1 VTLNP
6 ARGTQHA
13 FFLSS
18 IAAWL
23 VCGFLSVAAAPLPA
37 LEPVVLQTTLN
48 QYAFGQQFFFLDA
61 QQQVYVSSAT
71 LQTLGIKK
79 TVWQSW
85 EGVESFPLRLLAPA
99 LRYRFD
105 EIRIRL
111 DIEADPTLFEPQQL
125 VVQAPPSA
133 ATHALT
139 PAASRSAF
147 LNYRPT
153 LTHTAGQT
161 ALVLPVEVGFK
172 QGAWL
177 AYSNFIYRP
186 ELGLQRY
193 FTYLSWDR
201 PVQLQR
207 VMLGDLVPAVQ
218 KLSPSA
224 VLSGLSVRRLFTLQA
239 DFSPYPQLDLHHLLP
254 LPATVALSLNEE
266 PLREWQVKPGELV
279 FTDWLR
285 DTGQG
290 EVKLRIKDL
299 FGREQEIIHPY
310 LVSSALLA
318 AGLHDYQYDAGWQRL
333 AFGQTD
339 LRWGNWVITGRHRY
353 GLSAQVTAGLGFE
366 WLSDRQLFLPEL
378 TWVWG
383 GRLHNTLN
391 LAYLSQA
398 SGDAGGGS
406 LYSTFQHRQFS
417 VSLGVARYTETYQ
430 EDNDALRSRESA
442 EFTWHP
448 GKPWASVALRY
459 EQSRDWHQNSPKQLL
474 GLSYQHSVSPDWQIL
489 LNLRQQTQD
498 AQTEWAVFA
507 SLHYRL
513 GKNRRL
519 RLTTQVQAEQQQ
531 HKLSLSQ
538 SIERGSSTGYRLSLQ
553 QNPTQDWQAEG
564 RWQAQGQYGSLDTIY
579 TQQTASL
586 GWAGAIAWLPGY
598 GLSASRPIADSFALV
613 ETGKSQVPIQVG
625 GRTLGVTGS
634 DGRVLIPEI
643 SAFYENRVQIPLEVL
658 PLNYTLSEP
667 VQYLRPPSRSG
678 SVLRFDLQ
686 RFTAVEGS
694 LSRDDGTAVSASAIQ
709 LTLNNQTHSGE
720 VGKAGYFYLE
730 NLPPGRYAGRVIDA
744 KHPCVFYLT
753 IVESDD
759 VVQSLGQIPCTAPP
773 S

>member
-1 VTLNP
+1 VTPNP
-6 ARGTQHA
+6 ARGAQHA
-13 FFLSS
+13 FFLIS
-18 IAAWL
+18 IAVWL
-23 VCGFLSVAAAPLPA
+23 ACGFLSVAAAPL
-37 LEPVVLQTTLN
+37 LEPVVLQTRLN
-48 QYAFGQQFFFLDA
+48 QHNFGQQFFFLDD
-61 QQQVYVSSAT
+61 QQQVYVSGST
-71 LQTLGIKK
+71 LQALGIKK
-79 TVWQSW
+79 TVWQAW
-85 EGVESFPLRLLAPA
+85 EGVESFPLRVLAPA

-105 EIRIRL
+105 EILIRL
-111 DIEADPTLFEPQQL
+111 DIEADPTVFEPQRL
-125 VVQAPPSA
+125 IVQARPTA

-139 PAASRSAF
+139 PAAPRSAF

-161 ALVLPVEVGFK
+161 ALLLPVEVGFK

-201 PVQLQR
+201 PAQLQR

-285 DTGQG
+285 NTGQG
-290 EVKLRIKDL
+290 EVKLRITDV
-299 FGREQEIIHPY
+299 FGHEQEIIRPY

-339 LRWGNWVITGRHRY
+339 LRWGNWVIAGRHRY
-353 GLSAQVTAGLGFE
+353 GWSAQVTAGLGFE

-391 LAYLSQA
+391 LAYLNQA

-417 VSLGVARYTETYQ
+417 VSLGVSRYTETYQ
-430 EDNDALRSRESA
+430 ADTDALRGRESA
-442 EFTWHP
+442 EFTWYP
-448 GKPWASVALRY
+448 GKPWGSVALRY
-459 EQSRDWHQNSPKQLL
+459 EQSRNWYQSSALQLFE
-474 GLSYQHSVSPDWQIL
+474 LSYQHSVSPDWQFL
-489 LNLRQQTQD
+489 LNLRQTQG
-498 AQTEWAVFA
+498 AETAWAGFA
-507 SLHYRL
+507 SLSYRL
-513 GKNRRL
+513 GKKRRL
-519 RLTTQVQAEQQQ
+519 RASTHFQAEQAQ

-553 QNPTQDWQAEG
+553 QTPAQDWQAEG

-579 TQQTASL
+579 TQQTASVT
-586 GWAGAIAWLPGY
+586 WAGAIAWLPGY

-625 GRTLGVTGS
+625 GRTLGVTGN

-643 SAFYENRVQIPLEVL
+643 SAFYENRIQIPLEVL

-709 LTLNNQTHSGE
+709 LTLHDQIYRGE

-730 NLPPGRYAGRVIDA
+730 NLPPGRYAGTVMDA
-744 KHPCVFYLT
+744 KRPCVFYLT